1 MVIDLD
7 RIVIAFVRVVM
18 AHRVIRSPAS
28 ARVLPD
34 GKESIVTCRVH
45 GERSERD
52 ASRVTVRMERHAID

>member
-1 MVIDLD
+1 M
-7 RIVIAFVRVVM
+7 IALVRVVM

-45 GERSERD
+45 RERTERD
-52 ASRVTVRMERHAID
+52 ASRVTVRMERSAIE